1 MTTLLTRAVAW
12 IGLYLAVAVMPLV
25 FAVLGHPGPGRGFL
39 TEFSVALG
47 FIGLSMMGM
56 QFALVARF
64 QAAAEPFGE
73 DALVQFHR
81 EISYVALAFIL
92 AHPILLQLA
101 GIDIVGLLNL
111 AHAPWRARFAV
122 TSTVLLLVLIATSI
136 WRRRMNIR
144 YEVWQVLHGAISVI
158 VVAFAVAHVFLVG
171 YYVDHAWKKWLWAI
185 MTCALILLLLWVR
198 VIRPL
203 ERLRRPWKIKSV
215 VHERG
220 DAVTLTMIP
229 VGHKGFRFEPGQ
241 FGWLTVDRSPFS
253 VTSHPFSFSSSAEN
267 ASVLSMTIKALG
279 DFTSTVRTIAP
290 GTRAYIDGPHGVF
303 TPDRNEGPGFVLIAG
318 GVGITPMISI
328 LRTMADRS
336 DNRPYLLY
344 YASRSLD
351 DITFDEELE
360 SLKRRLNLTI
370 VNILMTPPEGWTGEQ
385 GYLDREMIVRHL
397 PDRYQRL
404 QYFTCGPAP
413 MLNAVEESL
422 TELGVPAQNLHTERF
437 VFVC

>member
-1 MTTLLTRAVAW
+1 
-12 IGLYLAVAVMPLV
+12 
-25 FAVLGHPGPGRGFL
+25 
-39 TEFSVALG
+39 
-47 FIGLSMMGM
+47 
-56 QFALVARF
+56 
-64 QAAAEPFGE
+64 
-73 DALVQFHR
+73 
-81 EISYVALAFIL
+81 
-92 AHPILLQLA
+92 
-101 GIDIVGLLNL
+101 
-111 AHAPWRARFAV
+111 
-122 TSTVLLLVLIATSI
+122 
-136 WRRRMNIR
+136 
-144 YEVWQVLHGAISVI
+144 
-158 VVAFAVAHVFLVG
+158 
-171 YYVDHAWKKWLWAI
+171 
-185 MTCALILLLLWVR
+185 
-198 VIRPL
+198 
-203 ERLRRPWKIKSV
+203 
-215 VHERG
+215 ERG

-437 VFVC
+437 VFV